1 MVKNYLILGYGI
13 LIAAILFNLI
23 LSKLG
28 LSSWYDLLLGNKD
41 KYTSL
46 VILFI
51 IYPILLGYVA
61 QKVMEL
67 I

>member
-13 LIAAILFNLI
+13 LIAAILFNLV

-28 LSSWYDLLLGNKD
+28 LSSWYDLILGNKD

>member
-13 LIAAILFNLI
+13 LIVAILFNLL

-46 VILFI
+46 VILFVV
-51 IYPILLGYVA
+51 YPLILGYVA
-61 QKVMEL
+61 QKIIEL

>member
-13 LIAAILFNLI
+13 LIAAILFNLV

-51 IYPILLGYVA
+51 VYPILLGYVA

>member
-13 LIAAILFNLI
+13 LIVAILFNLV

-28 LSSWYDLLLGNKD
+28 LSSWYDLILGNKD
-41 KYTSL
+41 KYTSII
-46 VILFI
+46 ILFVV
-51 IYPILLGYVA
+51 YPLILGYVA
-61 QKVMEL
+61 QKIMEL

>member
-1 MVKNYLILGYGI
+1 MVKNYLIVGYGI

-51 IYPILLGYVA
+51 IYPLILGYVA
-61 QKVMEL
+61 QKVIEL

>member
-13 LIAAILFNLI
+13 LIAAILFNLV

>member
-1 MVKNYLILGYGI
+1 MVKNYLILCYSI
-13 LIAAILFNLI
+13 LIAAILFNLV

-51 IYPILLGYVA
+51 IYPIILGYVA

>member
-13 LIAAILFNLI
+13 LIAAILFNLV

-51 IYPILLGYVA
+51 IYPLLLGYVA

>member
-13 LIAAILFNLI
+13 LIAAILFNLV

-28 LSSWYDLLLGNKD
+28 LSSWYDLILGNKD

-51 IYPILLGYVA
+51 IYPIILGYVA

>member
-1 MVKNYLILGYGI
+1 MVKNYLIIGYGI
-13 LIAAILFNLI
+13 LITAILFNLV

-51 IYPILLGYVA
+51 IYPLILGYVA
-61 QKVMEL
+61 QKVIEL

>member
-1 MVKNYLILGYGI
+1 MVKNYLILGYGM
-13 LIAAILFNLI
+13 LIAAILFNLV

-51 IYPILLGYVA
+51 VYPILLGYVA

>member
-13 LIAAILFNLI
+13 LIVAILFNLI

-28 LSSWYDLLLGNKD
+28 LSSWYDLLLGNRD
-41 KYTSL
+41 KYTSI
-46 VILFI
+46 VILFVV
-51 IYPILLGYVA
+51 YPLILGYAA
-61 QKVMEL
+61 QKIMEL

>member
-1 MVKNYLILGYGI
+1 MVKNYLIIGYGI

-51 IYPILLGYVA
+51 IYPLILGYVA
-61 QKVMEL
+61 QKVIEL

>member
-13 LIAAILFNLI
+13 LIAAILFNLV

-28 LSSWYDLLLGNKD
+28 ISSWYDLLLGNKD

-51 IYPILLGYVA
+51 VYPILLGYVA

>member
-13 LIAAILFNLI
+13 LIAAILFNLV

-51 IYPILLGYVA
+51 IYPIILGYVA

>member
-13 LIAAILFNLI
+13 LIAAILFNLV

-51 IYPILLGYVA
+51 IYPLILGYVA